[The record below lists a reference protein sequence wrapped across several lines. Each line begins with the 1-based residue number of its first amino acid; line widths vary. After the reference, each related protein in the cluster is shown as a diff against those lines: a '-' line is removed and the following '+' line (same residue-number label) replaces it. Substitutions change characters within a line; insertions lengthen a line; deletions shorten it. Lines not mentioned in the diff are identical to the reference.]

1 MEKQRDNHIEQNVT
15 EQNTTE
21 QGGIYRKIRDFALDE
36 TGVGV
41 IELVLIL
48 VVICTSRC
56 LCVLCVYR
64 EIFRVMWNM
73 IHSEEMFCVCSN

>member
-1 MEKQRDNHIEQNVT
+1 MEKQRDNHIEQNVM

-21 QGGIYRKIRDFALDE
+21 QGGIYRKIREFALDE

-48 VVICTSRC
+48 V
-56 LCVLCVYR
+56 
-64 EIFRVMWNM
+64 EI
-73 IHSEEMFCVCSN
+73 

>member
-1 MEKQRDNHIEQNVT
+1 MLEAWKKNSGMRELSAFMED
-15 EQNTTE
+15 
-21 QGGIYRKIRDFALDE
+21 DS
-36 TGVGV
+36 GVGV
-41 IELVLIL
+41 IEVVLIL

-64 EIFRVMWNM
+64 EIFMVMWDM

>member
-15 EQNTTE
+15 EQHTTE
-21 QGGIYRKIRDFALDE
+21 QGGIYRKIRDVALDE

-48 VVICTSRC
+48 VG
-56 LCVLCVYR
+56 
-64 EIFRVMWNM
+64 IFTP
-73 IHSEEMFCVCSN
+73 

>member
-15 EQNTTE
+15 EQHTTE

-48 VVICTSRC
+48 VGIFTPNSRYI
-56 LCVLCVYR
+56 LCRYSENSGNR
-64 EIFRVMWNM
+64 ETV
-73 IHSEEMFCVCSN
+73 

>member
-1 MEKQRDNHIEQNVT
+1 MRFREFLIGE
-15 EQNTTE
+15 E
-21 QGGIYRKIRDFALDE
+21 
-36 TGVGV
+36 GVGV
-41 IELVLIL
+41 IEVVLIL

-64 EIFRVMWNM
+64 EIFMVMWNM

>member
-1 MEKQRDNHIEQNVT
+1 MEKQRDNHIEQNVM

-48 VVICTSRC
+48 VVLVSLVIAAQAVTERVIM
-56 LCVLCVYR
+56 LCKP
-64 EIFRVMWNM
+64 E
-73 IHSEEMFCVCSN
+73 

>member
-1 MEKQRDNHIEQNVT
+1 MDKKEDDEMREESKNYILKEFMA
-15 EQNTTE
+15 E
-21 QGGIYRKIRDFALDE
+21 E

-48 VVICTSRC
+48 VIICTSRC
-56 LCVLCVYR
+56 PCVLCVYR

>member
-1 MEKQRDNHIEQNVT
+1 MEKQRDNHIEQNVM

-48 VVICTSRC
+48 V
-56 LCVLCVYR
+56 
-64 EIFRVMWNM
+64 EIFTP
-73 IHSEEMFCVCSN
+73 

>member
-48 VVICTSRC
+48 VG
-56 LCVLCVYR
+56 
-64 EIFRVMWNM
+64 IFTP
-73 IHSEEMFCVCSN
+73 